1 MTAQE
6 LVLSKAR
13 QDINWRWWS
22 LAGLLGI
29 MVAFNPPA
37 PSLQYGPLVIVFGL
51 SITYNFLLAVMI
63 HHKIF
68 NRFLSFIEIIMDI
81 CLITVLVQYTGGLF
95 KSVFFLMYPLII
107 AVRIFKIQ
115 RPQLAF
121 ATAGTLAAL
130 LVLALTAHQ
139 QVNWYHLLD
148 KILLLAGLGV
158 IGNVLAG
165 RYQRS
170 LKRLEETNMEKN
182 ATANTLL
189 RENEKLKQNIA
200 FSTERLQDVTITV
213 MKKNMALMAF
223 QEIYSAMSTTNNPR
237 RLLNL
242 VIDTAMSLLQGTVG
256 CLMLTDELTG
266 KLRIRVARGM
276 SPKMI
281 RSIHPKLNDGIEGEV
296 LESGKKIF
304 FGDLSVTGYKPL
316 LTPAGRSKLCVPI
329 VLKDKPIGVLS
340 VEKDV
345 PEAYTHTD
353 LELMSILSAQTAEVL
368 QNIEIYQEM
377 QHKAEGLELLFDV
390 NKNIGTIY
398 SLRKLFEAVLERA
411 MQVMKA
417 KGGSLL
423 IYERLN
429 DELMVRAS
437 LGLNN
442 KATAPI
448 TVSTATG
455 IAGWVFQNVKP
466 LLIHS
471 VETSSYYDRENDE
484 LYAGKDLIAC
494 PLNIRKKV
502 FGVICLNDRQGGKH
516 FTKDDLALL
525 GALASQAAIAIENVE
540 LYASIRRDYINAVK
554 ALAAAVDAKDHYTHG
569 HSNKV
574 MAYSAIIA
582 RELGMSDKEVEKISY
597 GALLHDVGK
606 IGISESLLNKP
617 SRLTPKEFDTIAMH
631 PILGVSIVQ
640 NIESLRDLI
649 PTILYHHERYNG
661 GGYPEGKAG
670 NSIPL
675 GARIVAVAD
684 AWDVMTSDRAYRKAL
699 PINVA
704 VAELKKC
711 SNTQFDPELVELFLA
726 ALKKNEKIEPF
737 KEEETANL
745 VWDEEGIGWMM
756 D

>member
-1 MTAQE
+1 MTAHE
-6 LVLSKAR
+6 MVLSQAR

-22 LAGLLGI
+22 LASLLGV
-29 MVAFNPPA
+29 MVAFNH
-37 PSLQYGPLVIVFGL
+37 PSSSLRYWPLVTVFGL
-51 SITYNFLLAVMI
+51 SMAYNFLLALLI

-68 NRFLSFIEIIMDI
+68 SRLFSFVEILVDL
-81 CLITVLVQYTGGLF
+81 CLISVLVYYTGGVF
-95 KSVFFLMYPLII
+95 KSAFFLLFPLTIVLRTIKFQRLQILI
-107 AVRIFKIQ
+107 ATVG
-115 RPQLAF
+115 AV
-121 ATAGTLAAL
+121 TAAL
-130 LVLALTAHQ
+130 VLTGISSGQ
-139 QVNWYHLLD
+139 INWYQLFD
-148 KILLLAGLGV
+148 KLFLLAGLGL
-158 IGNVLAG
+158 IGTFLIGSN
-165 RYQRS
+165 QRT
-170 LKRLEETNMEKN
+170 LRHHEKTTLEKISV
-182 ATANTLL
+182 ADTLE

-200 FSTERLQDVTITV
+200 MSTERLQDVTITI
-213 MKKNMALMAF
+213 MKKNLALMAF

-242 VIDTAMSLLQGTVG
+242 VIDTAMSLLQGTAG
-256 CLMLTDELTG
+256 CLMLTDETTN

-276 SPKMI
+276 SPKLI
-281 RSIHPKLNDGIEGEV
+281 RTIHPKLNDGVEGEV
-296 LESGKKIF
+296 LQNSKKIF
-304 FGDLSVTGYKPL
+304 FRDLSVTGYKPL
-316 LTPAGRSKLCVPI
+316 LAPLGRSKLCVPI
-329 VLKDKPIGVLS
+329 VLKNKPIGVLS

-345 PEAYTHTD
+345 PEAYTDTD
-353 LELMSILSAQTAEVL
+353 LELMSILAAQTAEVL

-390 NKNIGTIY
+390 NKNIGTVY
-398 SLRKLFEAVLERA
+398 NLRKLFETVLERA

-417 KGGSLL
+417 KRGSLL
-423 IYERLN
+423 IYEKLN
-429 DELMVRAS
+429 DELVVRAS
-437 LGLNN
+437 IGLNN
-442 KATAPI
+442 NSTSPI
-448 TVSTATG
+448 TASTASG
-455 IAGWVFQNVKP
+455 IAGWVYQNVKP
-466 LLIHS
+466 LLIRS
-471 VETSSYYDRENDE
+471 VENSSYFDRENDE
-484 LYAGKDLIAC
+484 AYAGKDLIAC

-582 RELGMSDKEVEKISY
+582 RELGMGDKEVEKISY

-661 GGYPEGKAG
+661 GGYPEGKMG
-670 NSIPL
+670 NTIPL

-699 PINVA
+699 PISVA

-711 SNTQFDPELVELFLA
+711 SNTQFDPELVELFLT

-737 KEEETANL
+737 KEEETTDL
-745 VWDEEGIGWMM
+745 VWDEEGMGWMM